1 MLSLHCVY
9 LYRRIFEKLNTK
21 YTKMIGS
28 VKTVE
33 VSNQIKIHSNVV
45 CCDRAN
51 RILGFIAQTVFLKTL
66 YCAMV
71 PQILE
76 YVLTDRN
83 PHQEYLHEEI
93 QSSFICMMGMKNGYS
108 TDEPIESLS
117 RELG

>member
-1 MLSLHCVY
+1 MQ
-9 LYRRIFEKLNTK
+9 

-33 VSNQIKIHSNVV
+33 VSNQIKIHSHVV
-45 CCDRAN
+45 YCDGAKQN
-51 RILGFIAQTVFLKTL
+51 AWLHSTAVFLKTL
-66 YCAMV
+66 YCALV

-76 YVLTDRN
+76 YGLTDRN
-83 PHQEYLHEEI
+83 PHQKYLHEEI
-93 QSSFICMMGMKNGYS
+93 QSSFICMVGMKNGYS